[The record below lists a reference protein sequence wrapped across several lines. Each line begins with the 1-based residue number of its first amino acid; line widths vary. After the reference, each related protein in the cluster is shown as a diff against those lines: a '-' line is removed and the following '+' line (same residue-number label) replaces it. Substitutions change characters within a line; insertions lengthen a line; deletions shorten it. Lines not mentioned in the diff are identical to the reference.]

1 MTSLPRPFRAV
12 RADRTF
18 LLAVLAGAVC
28 ALGCGAPAD
37 AARNP
42 HAGVGI
48 GAVENNPIR
57 ARNDFLAER
66 IVLDQDTRMRWFI
79 TGFNLEGVH
88 FTVRNG
94 LAPREIRSSRLR
106 KPRIPTPPRQ
116 RRWVAGDGRI
126 GYANGNGGTIW
137 FRLVRARSDGRPDL
151 TNVIASERI
160 NAITAY
166 QRTKQEFG
174 TGLTQLIGFRVN
186 RTVPAG
192 EYVVVI
198 GNASRRPGVHYF
210 STNLPTHTGSAPNTR
225 NERDPDAPG
234 ALGGLDPRET
244 VMWSTSGGRSWVFGS
259 QVGRGALFGYYNAG
273 DNRRIPWYG
282 WQVKK
287 GERAIPQQ
295 PFNGY
300 GSLEKSPR
308 LRVKASAATTLT
320 RAGGFTRSPGRVG
333 TITVRTDAGSATT
346 TRSLGRGLGSAPLDR
361 PLPVAAGETYTITTT
376 GSVPLARAD
385 RYVRRTFGTLP
396 WTTVGD
402 DGDRAELFAE

>member
-1 MTSLPRPFRAV
+1 M
-12 RADRTF
+12 TF

-57 ARNDFLAER
+57 TRNDFLAER

-88 FTVRNG
+88 FTVRNS

-137 FRLVRARSDGRPDL
+137 FRLVRARSDGRPDFA
-151 TNVIASERI
+151 NVIASERI

-166 QRTKQEFG
+166 QRTKAEFG

-186 RTVPAG
+186 KTVPAG
-192 EYVVVI
+192 EYVVVL

-225 NERDPDAPG
+225 NERDPDA
-234 ALGGLDPRET
+234 
-244 VMWSTSGGRSWVFGS
+244 
-259 QVGRGALFGYYNAG
+259 
-273 DNRRIPWYG
+273 
-282 WQVKK
+282 
-287 GERAIPQQ
+287 RA
-295 PFNGY
+295 
-300 GSLEKSPR
+300 R
-308 LRVKASAATTLT
+308 SAAWT
-320 RAGGFTRSPGRVG
+320 RA
-333 TITVRTDAGSATT
+333 
-346 TRSLGRGLGSAPLDR
+346 
-361 PLPVAAGETYTITTT
+361 
-376 GSVPLARAD
+376 
-385 RYVRRTFGTLP
+385 RR
-396 WTTVGD
+396 
-402 DGDRAELFAE
+402 